1 MTHRDTSYRPILTPY
16 SRDVVFFDAEF
27 TGHDIVRDQ
36 LMSVGMVSLDGTR
49 EMYFELAYDPAQ
61 ISDWVRAHV
70 VPHLTGEKIDRAEA
84 RTRIRTFCGGSEP
97 HLVAT
102 VNHYDMAY
110 WHKLFGTEK
119 EPIHHIP
126 IDFASML
133 FAVGLS
139 PAREEGGAKR
149 HFYAKFGI
157 DLSAYRQHNALD
169 DAKLMRALYVRLSGM
184 DA

>member
-1 MTHRDTSYRPILTPY
+1 MHTHALTMTPY

-27 TGHDIVRDQ
+27 TGHDIVRDH

-49 EMYFELAYDPAQ
+49 EMYCELAYEPAQ
-61 ISDWVRAHV
+61 ISAWVRDNV
-70 VPHLTGEKIDRAEA
+70 VPHLTGAAVSHEEA
-84 RTRIRTFCGGSEP
+84 RAQIRAFCGNSEP

-110 WHKLFGTEK
+110 WHKLFDGEQ
-119 EPIHHIP
+119 EPIHSIP

-139 PAREEGGAKR
+139 PAREIGGIKR
-149 HFYAKFGI
+149 DFYAQFGI
-157 DLSAYRQHNALD
+157 DLDAYKLHNALD
-169 DAKLMRALYVRLSGM
+169 DAKLMRDLYVRLAGT
-184 DA
+184 DAHRV